1 MTTHT
6 QPVPNIKHIPLP
18 LVIIGAGPVGLAAA
32 AHAHEEGLDFLVL
45 EAGPRVGDS
54 MMDWGHVQL
63 FSPWRYN
70 INRAAERQLT
80 QAGWSAPDLD
90 GLPTGHELVQR
101 YLDPLADLPQIRE
114 RLRLSTRVL
123 SITRDGRDKVVTKGR
138 AERAFMVRVQD
149 GSGNER
155 DIEAAAVIDASGT
168 WKQPNPI
175 GSGGVPAIGET
186 VNAERIHYGIP
197 DLHGHARKAHAGL
210 TTMVIGAGHSAAN
223 ALLSLAELAQADPAT
238 RIIWAVR
245 GSNLA
250 RVFGGGAD
258 DQLPAR
264 GELGERLRALTDTQ
278 GFELITNFAVTRI
291 NDTGAQMTVSGQTP
305 TGLKSLEGIDR
316 IIATTGQRPDISMLR
331 EVRTDLDNALES
343 VGGIAELIDP
353 NVHSCGTIRPHGVIE
368 LAHPEPGFFIAGMK
382 SYGRAPTFLMTTGY
396 EQVRS
401 IIAALAGDMERA
413 RDVQLE
419 LPETGVCSSS
429 IPGVVCCAG
438 GKDTPVNEFADT
450 PQPEQEPKAE
460 PETEK
465 KADQK
470 SGCGCGCAA

>member
-1 MTTHT
+1 MTIHTH
-6 QPVPNIKHIPLP
+6 PVPNIKSIPLP

-32 AHAHEEGLDFLVL
+32 AHAHEEGLDFLLL

-54 MMDWGHVQL
+54 MMDWGHVRL

-80 QAGWSAPDLD
+80 EAGWIAPDLD
-90 GLPTGHELVQR
+90 ALPTGHELVQR
-101 YLDPLADLPQIRE
+101 YMEPLADLPHIRE
-114 RLRLSTRVL
+114 RLRLGTRVL
-123 SITRDGRDKVVTKGR
+123 AITRDGRDKVVTKGR
-138 AERAFMVRVQD
+138 ADRAFLVRVQD
-149 GSGNER
+149 ASENER

-175 GSGGVPAIGET
+175 GSGGVPAIGENA
-186 VNAERIHYGIP
+186 NAERIHYGIP
-197 DLHGHARKAHAGL
+197 DVTGRASEDYAGR
-210 TTMVIGAGHSAAN
+210 TTLVIGAGHSAAN
-223 ALLSLAELAQADPAT
+223 ALLSLAELTEIEPAT
-238 RIIWAVR
+238 RIVWAVR

-250 RVFGGGAD
+250 RVFGGGAE

-291 NDTGAQMTVSGQTP
+291 DDTGAQMVVSGQTP
-305 TGLKSLEGIDR
+305 TGIKSLDGIDR
-316 IIATTGQRPDISMLR
+316 IIATTGQRPDTAMLR
-331 EVRTDLDNALES
+331 EVRTGLDTALES
-343 VGGIAELIDP
+343 VAGIAELIDP

-401 IIAALAGDMERA
+401 IIAAVAGDMERA

-429 IPGVVCCAG
+429 IPGVVCCAD

-450 PQPEQEPKAE
+450 HQPEPESKAD
-460 PETEK
+460 PETVD